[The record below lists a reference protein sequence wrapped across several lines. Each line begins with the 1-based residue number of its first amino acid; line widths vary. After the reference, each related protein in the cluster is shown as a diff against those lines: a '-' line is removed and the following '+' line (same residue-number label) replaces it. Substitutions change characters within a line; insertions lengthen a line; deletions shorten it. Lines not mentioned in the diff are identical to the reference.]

1 MSEKVLADIIVA
13 SAAVVV
19 TFGGLNE
26 VLTNGL
32 MIHIEF
38 CVLIL
43 IFVLSIL
50 VLILIIDMLSGM
62 PT

>member
-1 MSEKVLADIIVA
+1 MSEKVLAGIIVA

-19 TFGGLNE
+19 MFGGINE

-43 IFVLSIL
+43 IFVFINIG
-50 VLILIIDMLSGM
+50 VDIDY
-62 PT
+62 